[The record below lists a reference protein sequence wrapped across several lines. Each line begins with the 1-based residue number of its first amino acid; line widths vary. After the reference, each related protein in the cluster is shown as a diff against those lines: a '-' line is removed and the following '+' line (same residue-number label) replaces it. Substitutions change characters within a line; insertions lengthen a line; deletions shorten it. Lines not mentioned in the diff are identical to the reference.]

1 MGKPEHGEIGLRK
14 RVAAFRLPY
23 QVELVWR
30 RRRVGRG
37 WLAGS
42 GLIDWERRHHFLN
55 QGFFDAIDGAEPL
68 QVLREE
74 GVEALL

>member
-1 MGKPEHGEIGLRK
+1 
-14 RVAAFRLPY
+14 
-23 QVELVWR
+23 LVWR